1 MRDGIA
7 DLPVG
12 HQQYQA
18 LDDHASDNDQQHDA
32 NGRYDANPLQ
42 HVHDPLAGVGIRG
55 IADRNRK

>member
-1 MRDGIA
+1 
-7 DLPVG
+7 LPVG